1 MYRVP
6 LPHSDARNEPY
17 RLMML
22 ASTDGRKCRY
32 LYDEKFCRQSVWH
45 PFANWPALAKTS
57 PSLAT
62 AEDLDRI
69 LGVNVRGTFL
79 CYKYAAIQM
88 MAQGRGGRIIGEPS
102 MPLPVFVSLT

>member
-1 MYRVP
+1 
-6 LPHSDARNEPY
+6 
-17 RLMML
+17 MML
-22 ASTDGRKCRY
+22 ASTDGRKRRY

-45 PFANWPALAKTS
+45 PFADWPALAKTS

-62 AEDLDRI
+62 GEDLDRI

-88 MAQGRGGRIIGEPS
+88 IAQGRGGRIIGEPS
-102 MPLPVFVSLT
+102 MPLPIFASLTLSLTIIV